1 MKVPPRIE
9 ASATVSSSPV
19 APESAALARLGLVKA
34 ADYRDQERH
43 KSLEQGEI
51 AVTITTDRANLV
63 LKLFEAYYKRVY
75 CFSRKSLAPSAAEDI
90 AQEVFTRLL
99 QVKALEEKTIT
110 SSYLIKI
117 ADNLIK
123 RGYNKDQ
130 RKNRYIDSQRDDAIR
145 DIRRHKPIEAKWT
158 SSEITSALASLPV
171 HERDAVRLVVCDGL
185 SYDEASAS
193 LGVPVSTVNNWKYRG
208 VNKLKE
214 RAREMEMKRTA

>member
-1 MKVPPRIE
+1 M
-9 ASATVSSSPV
+9 
-19 APESAALARLGLVKA
+19 
-34 ADYRDQERH
+34 
-43 KSLEQGEI
+43 
-51 AVTITTDRANLV
+51 TISTDRANLV
-63 LKLFEAYYKRVY
+63 LELFEAYYKRVY

-99 QVKALEEKTIT
+99 QVRSLEEKTIT

-130 RKNRYIDSQRDDAIR
+130 RKNRYIDSQREEAIR
-145 DIRRHKPIEAKWT
+145 DIRRHKPTEARW
-158 SSEITSALASLPV
+158 SNHEITEALASLPT
-171 HERDAVRLVVCDGL
+171 HERDAVRLVVCEGL
-185 SYDEASAS
+185 SYEEASAS

-214 RAREMEMKRTA
+214 HAELLEMKDSA

>member
-1 MKVPPRIE
+1 M
-9 ASATVSSSPV
+9 
-19 APESAALARLGLVKA
+19 
-34 ADYRDQERH
+34 
-43 KSLEQGEI
+43 
-51 AVTITTDRANLV
+51 TISTDRANLV

-99 QVKALEEKTIT
+99 QVRSLEEKTIT

-123 RGYNKDQ
+123 RGYNKNQ
-130 RKNRYIDSQRDDAIR
+130 RKNRYIDSQREEAIR
-145 DIRRHKPIEAKWT
+145 DVRRHKPTDAKW
-158 SSEITSALASLPV
+158 SNHEITEALASLPT
-171 HERDAVRLVVCDGL
+171 HERDAVRLVVCEGL
-185 SYDEASAS
+185 SYEEASAS

-214 RAREMEMKRTA
+214 HAELIEMKDSA

>member
-1 MKVPPRIE
+1 M
-9 ASATVSSSPV
+9 
-19 APESAALARLGLVKA
+19 
-34 ADYRDQERH
+34 
-43 KSLEQGEI
+43 
-51 AVTITTDRANLV
+51 TISTDRANLV
-63 LKLFEAYYKRVY
+63 LELFEAYYKRVY

-99 QVKALEEKTIT
+99 QVRSLEEKTIT

-130 RKNRYIDSQRDDAIR
+130 RKNRYIDSQREEAIR
-145 DIRRHKPIEAKWT
+145 DIRRHKPTEARW
-158 SSEITSALASLPV
+158 SNHEITEALASLPT
-171 HERDAVRLVVCDGL
+171 HERDAVRLVVCEGL
-185 SYDEASAS
+185 SYEEASAS

-214 RAREMEMKRTA
+214 HAELIEMKDSA

>member
-1 MKVPPRIE
+1 
-9 ASATVSSSPV
+9 
-19 APESAALARLGLVKA
+19 
-34 ADYRDQERH
+34 
-43 KSLEQGEI
+43 
-51 AVTITTDRANLV
+51 VTISTDRANLV

-99 QVKALEEKTIT
+99 QVRSLEEKTIT

-123 RGYNKDQ
+123 RGYNKNQ
-130 RKNRYIDSQRDDAIR
+130 RKNRYIDSQREEAIR
-145 DIRRHKPIEAKWT
+145 DVRRHKPTEARW
-158 SSEITSALASLPV
+158 SNHEITEALSSLPT
-171 HERDAVRLVVCDGL
+171 HERDAVRLVVCEGL
-185 SYDEASAS
+185 SYEEASAS

-214 RAREMEMKRTA
+214 HAELIEMKDSA

>member
-1 MKVPPRIE
+1 M
-9 ASATVSSSPV
+9 
-19 APESAALARLGLVKA
+19 
-34 ADYRDQERH
+34 
-43 KSLEQGEI
+43 
-51 AVTITTDRANLV
+51 TISTDRANLV

-99 QVKALEEKTIT
+99 QVRSLEEKTIT

-123 RGYNKDQ
+123 RGYNKNQ
-130 RKNRYIDSQRDDAIR
+130 RKNRYIDSQREEAIR
-145 DIRRHKPIEAKWT
+145 DVRRHKPTDARW
-158 SSEITSALASLPV
+158 SNHEITEALASLPT
-171 HERDAVRLVVCDGL
+171 HERDAVRLVVCEGL
-185 SYDEASAS
+185 SYEEASAS

-214 RAREMEMKRTA
+214 HAELIEMKDSA

>member
-1 MKVPPRIE
+1 M
-9 ASATVSSSPV
+9 
-19 APESAALARLGLVKA
+19 ARLGLVKA

-51 AVTITTDRANLV
+51 AVTITPDRANLV
-63 LKLFEAYYKRVY
+63 LTLFEAYYKRVY

-99 QVKALEEKTIT
+99 QVRALEDKTIT

-130 RKNRYIDSQRDDAIR
+130 RKNRYIDSQREEAIR
-145 DIRRHKPIEAKWT
+145 DVRRHKPTESKWN
-158 SSEITSALASLPV
+158 SNEITTALASLPV
-171 HERDAVRLVVCDGL
+171 HERDAVRLVVCEGL
-185 SYDEASAS
+185 SYEEASAS

-208 VNKLKE
+208 VNKLKQ
-214 RAREMEMKRTA
+214 RAEELEMKHIA